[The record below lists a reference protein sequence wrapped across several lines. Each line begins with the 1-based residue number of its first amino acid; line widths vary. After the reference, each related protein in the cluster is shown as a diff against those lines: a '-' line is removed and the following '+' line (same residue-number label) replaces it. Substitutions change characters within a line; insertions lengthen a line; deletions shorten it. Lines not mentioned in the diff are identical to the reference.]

1 MATLFVDKVD
11 PQSGTSLEIGS
22 SGDTITIPSGA
33 TLTNNGTAT
42 GFASSTPAF
51 LATRDSNQSI
61 SANTTTKI
69 QYDDESFDTDNT
81 YDNSSNYRFTPGVS
95 GKYVI
100 GASAGVDTQS
110 DHNHLSVEIRKN
122 GTAIQ
127 RIYHNTGGGT
137 IYDVSNAFAV
147 VATADGVDDYFEMY
161 VKINWDGSSTG
172 KLLDEQNTQF
182 IGYKLLGA

>member
-1 MATLFVDKVD
+1 MVNAWSLAHDVLNGTLDENF
-11 PQSGTSLEIGS
+11 PIMTGNIEINTGTGNTA
-22 SGDTITIPSGA
+22 DTITIPSGA

-100 GASAGVDTQS
+100 GASAGVDT
-110 DHNHLSVEIRKN
+110 
-122 GTAIQ
+122 
-127 RIYHNTGGGT
+127 
-137 IYDVSNAFAV
+137 
-147 VATADGVDDYFEMY
+147 
-161 VKINWDGSSTG
+161 
-172 KLLDEQNTQF
+172 
-182 IGYKLLGA
+182 